1 MKIGKYETGFYLPI
15 LPNWPSIGNNVS
27 YNSWL
32 PKMAATPKKEG
43 LCFRLRDVFGQPL
56 GNRAGGRIDATRD
69 KYGRCWPGH
78 LEVEYDRDARRH
90 EREILAKKRKESG
103 P

>member
-1 MKIGKYETGFYLPI
+1 MPLGRGL
-15 LPNWPSIGNNVS
+15 
-27 YNSWL
+27 
-32 PKMAATPKKEG
+32 PKKEG
-43 LCFRLRDVFGQPL
+43 LCFVACDVFGQPL

-69 KYGRCWPGH
+69 KHGRCWPEP
-78 LEVEYDRDARRH
+78 LEVEYDRDTIQH